1 MGNHEWG
8 IMALVMTGMDPT
20 PFGAIPRLP
29 QLFIP
34 LFWMRGPIGCGGE
47 WDEMSFMMSQSK
59 RPKGLID
66 RLKIASSKGWYRCP
80 TPTHYRIVGLH
91 RRCVMS
97 RHGAM
102 IERVSNASSDCC
114 SPLC

>member
-1 MGNHEWG
+1 
-8 IMALVMTGMDPT
+8 MALVMTGMDPT

-80 TPTHYRIVGLH
+80 TQSEGGAYFPVHLPPT
-91 RRCVMS
+91 
-97 RHGAM
+97 
-102 IERVSNASSDCC
+102 IE
-114 SPLC
+114 